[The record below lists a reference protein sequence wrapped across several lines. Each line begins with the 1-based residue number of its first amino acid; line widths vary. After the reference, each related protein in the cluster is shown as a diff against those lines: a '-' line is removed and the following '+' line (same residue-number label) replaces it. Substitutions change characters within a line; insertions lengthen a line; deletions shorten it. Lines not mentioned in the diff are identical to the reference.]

1 MKRSVLY
8 ALLCTSLMPAYSFA
22 ATYQV
27 TIDNYAFQPANIIV
41 HPGDKVVWV
50 NKDDVA
56 HTVTA
61 LNGGF
66 DSGALDPG
74 AKFQFVFRQ
83 RGNISYRC
91 SVHPEMK
98 GSVKVELAQ

>member
-1 MKRSVLY
+1 MKRISQC
-8 ALLCTSLMPAYSFA
+8 ALLLTSLIPAYSFA

-27 TIDNYAFQPANIIV
+27 VINNYAFEPTNITI
-41 HPGDKVVWV
+41 HPGDKIVWK

-61 LNGGF
+61 LNGSF

-74 AKFQFVFRQ
+74 TKFQFVFGKI
-83 RGNISYRC
+83 GNTSYRC
-91 SVHPEMK
+91 SVHPEMT
-98 GSVKVELAQ
+98 GSVKVVAGQ